1 MTTRSRRAAG
11 HDAQRP
17 RPRVVNSRRTVV
29 TGDLA
34 DLVQRASIEM
44 AAPQNDTDNTKATN
58 TPGRELAFAR
68 ERLSLS
74 LEEISR
80 RTKIGMPYLV
90 AIENDEVKKLPGHFY
105 ARGFLRAYAHEVHCD
120 PDDIVRRFGI
130 VEEHTESM
138 PPIDESFH
146 LPATIELDD
155 RRIARRVQLLVLAIL
170 VSGGFYVASGHP
182 IHLPL
187 MARRAATN
195 NTLAPPAPV
204 AAPSVALPAV
214 ATSGEAPAQTT
225 PPPPSTGPLSI
236 EVHATQECW
245 LSATADGERVIYRTL
260 SAGETARIEGREEI
274 VLRVGDPAAL
284 SYAING
290 AAGKPLGES
299 GEAVT
304 IRVTPNNYREYLS
317 SQTSTER
324 TGGGDL

>member
-11 HDAQRP
+11 HDSQRP

-34 DLVQRASIEM
+34 DLVQRPSIEM
-44 AAPQNDTDNTKATN
+44 AAAQNDTDNTKATN

-90 AIENDEVKKLPGHFY
+90 AIENDDVKKLPGHFY

-138 PPIDESFH
+138 PPIDDSFH
-146 LPATIELDD
+146 LPATVELDD
-155 RRIARRVQLLVLAIL
+155 RRIARRVQLLALAIL

-187 MARRAATN
+187 RARPTATTNLASTPIAAAN
-195 NTLAPPAPV
+195 
-204 AAPSVALPAV
+204 VALPAV
-214 ATSGEAPAQTT
+214 ATTGEAPAPT
-225 PPPPSTGPLSI
+225 PPPPTTPSTDPLSI
-236 EVHATQECW
+236 EVHAIQECW

-324 TGGGDL
+324 TGGDDL